1 MSASL
6 PQAVLDAADTS
17 AITQLVLT
25 ERASRDSGDWDRM
38 RDCFHPD
45 SRVRLSWFSGSGAD
59 FVKGSIDMARRG
71 VLAKHRL
78 GPVLVRL
85 HGDRA
90 LATFSGIIDIPTTIS
105 NVEATLSSHARFL
118 YRAERRGD
126 RWRIFSFDAV
136 YLRDEL
142 APAIPGRPL
151 AVTAE
156 SVARFRKSYRMLSF
170 VLTSQGYSVNADLP
184 GDDAPG
190 SVVAIMSE
198 IEAWLAGR

>member
-1 MSASL
+1 MTPSL
-6 PQAVLDAADTS
+6 PQAVLDAADIS

-45 SRVRLSWFSGSGAD
+45 SRVRLSWFSGSGPD
-59 FVKGSIDMARRG
+59 FVTGSIDMARRG

-85 HGDRA
+85 SGDRA
-90 LATFSGIIDIPTTIS
+90 LATFSGIIDIPVTIAGIE
-105 NVEATLSSHARFL
+105 VQLSSHARFL
-118 YRAERRGD
+118 FRTERRND
-126 RWRIFSFDAV
+126 RWRIFSFDAI

-142 APAIPGRPL
+142 APAIPGQPL
-151 AVTAE
+151 AITAE

-170 VLTSQGYSVNADLP
+170 VLTSQGYSVNADLA
-184 GDDAPG
+184 GDDRPETVA
-190 SVVAIMSE
+190 AIMGE
-198 IEAWLAGR
+198 IDSWLISG